1 MSVIPVGLEI
11 SDQFE
16 YIEIEKH
23 VLWEVMGMTVVK
35 WEPFRD
41 LMAMQ
46 NRMTRLIDETL
57 SRIWKEE
64 VVRGVWSPPVDIL
77 ERGDE
82 LVLKVDLPEV
92 SQSEIEIRVEEN
104 TLIIQGE
111 RRFIKEISEE
121 NYIQIERPYGTFRRT
136 FTIPRTIDQEGI
148 KASYKDG
155 VLRVVLPKKQEI
167 PPKQIVVDPNK

>member
-1 MSVIPVGLEI
+1 MSMALE
-11 SDQFE
+11 
-16 YIEIEKH
+16 
-23 VLWEVMGMTVVK
+23 K

-46 NRMTRLIDETL
+46 DRMTRLIDETL
-57 SRIWKEE
+57 SRIWKED

-77 ERGDE
+77 ERGNE
-82 LVLKVDLPEV
+82 VVLKVDLPEV
-92 SQSEIEIRVEEN
+92 SQDEIDIRVEEN

-111 RRFIKEISEE
+111 RRLIKDASEE

-136 FTIPRTIDQEGI
+136 FSIPRTIDPERI

-155 VLRVVLPKKQEI
+155 VLRVVLPRKPEAQ
-167 PPKQIVVDPNK
+167 PKQIVVEPK

>member
-1 MSVIPVGLEI
+1 MP
-11 SDQFE
+11 
-16 YIEIEKH
+16 H
-23 VLWEVMGMTVVK
+23 VK

-46 NRMTRLIDETL
+46 DRMTRLIDETL

-64 VVRGVWSPPVDIL
+64 AVQGVWSPSVDIL
-77 ERGDE
+77 ERGNE
-82 LVLKVDLPEV
+82 VVLKVDLPEV
-92 SQSEIEIRVEEN
+92 SQNEIDIRVEEG

-111 RRFIKEISEE
+111 RRLIKESSDE
-121 NYIQIERPYGTFRRT
+121 NYLQIERPYGTFRRT
-136 FTIPRTIDQEGI
+136 FSIPRTIDHEGI

-167 PPKQIVVDPNK
+167 QPKQIVVEPK

>member
-1 MSVIPVGLEI
+1 
-11 SDQFE
+11 
-16 YIEIEKH
+16 
-23 VLWEVMGMTVVK
+23 MGVALVK

-46 NRMTRLIDETL
+46 DRMTRLIDETL

-77 ERGDE
+77 ERGSE
-82 LVLKVDLPEV
+82 VVLKVDLPEV
-92 SQSEIEIRVEEN
+92 SQEEIDIRVEGS

-111 RRFIKEISEE
+111 RRLIKDAPEE

-136 FTIPRTIDQEGI
+136 FNIPRMIEQEEI

-155 VLRVVLPKKQEI
+155 VLRIVLPRKQETQ
-167 PPKQIVVDPNK
+167 PKQIVVEPK

>member
-1 MSVIPVGLEI
+1 
-11 SDQFE
+11 
-16 YIEIEKH
+16 
-23 VLWEVMGMTVVK
+23 MGMALVK

-46 NRMTRLIDETL
+46 DRMTRLIDETL

-92 SQSEIEIRVEEN
+92 SQSEIDIRVEGS

-111 RRFIKEISEE
+111 RRLIKDAPEE

-136 FTIPRTIDQEGI
+136 FSIPRMIEQEEI

-155 VLRVVLPKKQEI
+155 VLRVVLPRKPEAQ
-167 PPKQIVVDPNK
+167 PKQIVVEPK